1 MMDRQI
7 FSGRISFNN
16 VKWLMEIDGNLAE
29 VCQTFA
35 PSSVP
40 SLYEKK
46 TLDKTLNAVVI
57 RKNDMK

>member
-1 MMDRQI
+1 
-7 FSGRISFNN
+7 
-16 VKWLMEIDGNLAE
+16 MEIDGNLAE